1 MELPWGG
8 EDGLE
13 PIASQGEYDFVS
25 LFVWRLA
32 TSYSLEVSMKFTLQQ
47 VKIPELSGNN
57 LARSQRSAEQKQRL
71 IDSVKTYGVLQPII
85 VHKKGDKLI
94 IIAGFGRVEAST
106 CAGLTEIP
114 AQVIE
119 GDLKEHEI
127 LILAC
132 QENNVRESMSFMDQV
147 DALERIVK
155 LKRVTDTEAG
165 RLIGLKQSVTS
176 KIMSAKARLDD
187 EVLLQLSQHGY
198 GYSFAYPLSKAPPE
212 EQKRLCELMIREKW
226 SRQRLEDELKPDTK
240 RTVRFEGDVTM
251 SISFPKTATYESVK
265 EAITKALRD
274 ISMREKQGID
284 INLLAQV
291 MK

>member
-1 MELPWGG
+1 
-8 EDGLE
+8 
-13 PIASQGEYDFVS
+13 
-25 LFVWRLA
+25 
-32 TSYSLEVSMKFTLQQ
+32 MKFTLQQ

-57 LARSQRSAEQKQRL
+57 LARSQRSPEQKQRL

-85 VHKKGDKLI
+85 VHKKGEKLI
-94 IIAGFGRVEAST
+94 TIAGFGRVEAAT
-106 CAGLTEIP
+106 CAGLAEIP

-119 GDLKEHEI
+119 GDLKEDQI
-127 LILAC
+127 LTFAC

-187 EVLLQLSQHGY
+187 EVLLQLSQHGF
-198 GYSFAYPLSKAPPE
+198 GYSFAYPLSKASPE

-240 RTVRFEGDVTM
+240 RTVRFEGEVAM
-251 SISFPKTATYESVK
+251 SISFPKTATYETVK
-265 EAITKALRD
+265 EAIAKALRD
-274 ISMREKQGID
+274 IAMREKQGID